1 MPRSP
6 PWTDL
11 HQIWQSRGGR
21 RSNQLY
27 QIFGDRSRGVDS
39 VGGGKNCPLPLTR
52 PVAVNTSALAVITV
66 TTDSTVGVFCND
78 NVDNQYNNNY
88 NAGNNYVCVA
98 ASVLTTT
105 TITSNVMYYTHYTIR
120 TTECRYDHI
129 LPTYDATSNR
139 VYLYTT

>member
-1 MPRSP
+1 M
-6 PWTDL
+6 
-11 HQIWQSRGGR
+11 
-21 RSNQLY
+21 
-27 QIFGDRSRGVDS
+27 
-39 VGGGKNCPLPLTR
+39 GGKNCPLPLTR
-52 PVAVNTSALAVITV
+52 PVAVNTSAQAVITV

-120 TTECRYDHI
+120 TTKCRYDHI
-129 LPTYDATSNR
+129 LPTYDATANR